1 MRAAVVQE
9 VGKPLAIE
17 TVPDPKPAA
26 DQVILEV
33 SRCGICGSDLH
44 ITQFGFCPP
53 GTILGHEFAGT
64 IVEVGDDVR
73 SGWKVGERVT
83 ALPLMPCS
91 NCEYC
96 DQGLHSL
103 CHANRFV
110 GTALNTPG
118 AYAEYVAVRADMLQR
133 LPTGVGFDEGAMVE
147 PLAVAYHAVDRGEP
161 RRDTNVLVIGAGPIG
176 LGAAL
181 FARLRGARN
190 VVVSEFAP
198 ERRKRALDMGATH
211 VIDPKSETVAER
223 FAEIAGGAPDMVI
236 ECVGVPGLI
245 QQSINLV
252 RPRGRVVVVGV
263 CFEADTIQPMSAIS
277 KEADIV
283 FAQCYTPRDFGAVI
297 DAIAVGAAK
306 PQPMLTETVGFDAL
320 PERFES
326 LRTPSTQCKILIDP
340 ALNR

>member
-1 MRAAVVQE
+1 MKAAVVQE
-9 VGKPLAIE
+9 VGQPLRIE
-17 TVPDPKPAA
+17 TLPDPKPAA
-26 DQVILEV
+26 DQVILQV

-53 GTILGHEFAGT
+53 GTVLGHEFAGT
-64 IVEVGDDVR
+64 IVEIGDDVR
-73 SGWKVGERVT
+73 GWKIGDRVT
-83 ALPLMPCS
+83 ALPLMPCT

-96 DQGLHSL
+96 DQGLYAL
-103 CHANRFV
+103 CSSNRFV
-110 GTALNTPG
+110 GTAFNTPG
-118 AYAEYVAVRADMLQR
+118 AYAEYVAVRGDMLQK
-133 LPTGVGFDEGAMVE
+133 LPTGVGFEEGAMVE

-161 RRDTNVLVIGAGPIG
+161 RRDTNVLVLGAGPIG

-181 FARLRGARN
+181 FTRLRGARS

-211 VIDPKSETVAER
+211 VIDPRAENVGER
-223 FAEIAGGAPDMVI
+223 FAEISGGAPDMVI

-245 QQSINLV
+245 QQALGLV

-263 CFEADTIQPMSAIS
+263 CFEADTIQPVSAIT

-283 FAQCYTPRDFGAVI
+283 FTQCYTPKDFGAVI
-297 DAIAVGAAK
+297 DAIAAGHAK
-306 PQPMLTETVGFDAL
+306 PQPMLTETIGFSAL
-320 PERFES
+320 PERFEA

-340 ALNR
+340 TLN